1 MSAPW
6 LSVVAAAVLG
16 YLLGSIPFGIVIG
29 RALGV
34 DPRTVGSGRTGATN
48 VYRAVGLPGAV
59 GTLLGDI
66 AKAALAVW
74 LAGRIVPAGPAAALA
89 ASAAGLAAVLGHNHS
104 LYIGF
109 RGGAG
114 GTPNA
119 GALLALWPA
128 AFGPGIALAALAWF
142 GIRIASVATLTISAW
157 ALGAMVYRV
166 VALGAP
172 RGYLVYGIGQAVLIV
187 WALRPNIA
195 RLARGEERRIT
206 LSRDALAGRRPQ

>member
-1 MSAPW
+1 MSALWTPI
-6 LSVVAAAVLG
+6 AAAVVG

-48 VYRAVGLPGAV
+48 VYRAVGLPGAL

-66 AKAALAVW
+66 AKAAVAVW
-74 LAGRIVPAGPAAALA
+74 LAGRLAPAGPAAAWA
-89 ASAAGLAAVLGHNHS
+89 ASAAGVAAVIGHNHS

-119 GALLALWPA
+119 GALLAIWPA
-128 AFGPGIALAALAWF
+128 AFLPGIALAALAWF
-142 GIRIASVATLTISAW
+142 GIRIASVATLTMSAW
-157 ALGAMVYRV
+157 ALAAIVYRV
-166 VALGAP
+166 VALDGP
-172 RGYLVYGIGQAVLIV
+172 PGYLLYGIGQLVVVV
-187 WALRPNIA
+187 WALRPNLV
-195 RLARGEERRIT
+195 RLLRGEERRIE
-206 LSRDALAGRRPQ
+206 LSRDALAGRHPR